1 MRIVIATIKSWNI
14 ENANKLMEL
23 YKNQWKI
30 KVITSKADLT
40 KSLLDEFKP
49 DYIFFP
55 HWSWLVPEDIFK
67 TYECIGF
74 HLGDLPYGRGGSP
87 LQNHIIRKIYNTK
100 ITAFRIEE
108 GIDRGRIYLKRDFYL
123 GVGRAEELFI
133 KMSEIIFFDMIPFI
147 INFRPKPYEQVGES
161 YMFQRRTEQQSD
173 LLSAN
178 INDIQD
184 FYDFVRMLDAEGYPK
199 AYIKLG
205 KLKIEFSEAVL
216 YSNNVVGRF
225 RVMLEDK

>member
-87 LQNHIIRKIYNTK
+87 LQNHIIKK
-100 ITAFRIEE
+100 
-108 GIDRGRIYLKRDFYL
+108 
-123 GVGRAEELFI
+123 
-133 KMSEIIFFDMIPFI
+133 
-147 INFRPKPYEQVGES
+147 
-161 YMFQRRTEQQSD
+161 
-173 LLSAN
+173 N
-178 INDIQD
+178 I
-184 FYDFVRMLDAEGYPK
+184 
-199 AYIKLG
+199 
-205 KLKIEFSEAVL
+205 
-216 YSNNVVGRF
+216 
-225 RVMLEDK
+225 